1 MKKLVLLI
9 AALFSLNLMNGQE
22 LNKDGL
28 YINSEGELFTGILAS
43 VKNDIRFEITV
54 KEGKKEGKATYYFAS
69 GKVMEAGEFKDGEK
83 DQKWTRFNENGS
95 ISAIGFYNAG
105 KKHGAWLVYDEKG
118 NKRFEMNYSNG
129 EKTGTWTNWD
139 ENGVVLNTKNYSISN

>member
-1 MKKLVLLI
+1 M
-9 AALFSLNLMNGQE
+9 QE
-22 LNKDGL
+22 
-28 YINSEGELFTGILAS
+28 
-43 VKNDIRFEITV
+43 
-54 KEGKKEGKATYYFAS
+54 
-69 GKVMEAGEFKDGEK
+69 
-83 DQKWTRFNENGS
+83 
-95 ISAIGFYNAG
+95 